1 MEWYLKVLKNYSV
14 FNGRAR
20 RKEYWMFCLFNIIF
34 SYVLGFID
42 GFTGMMDMDSGYGL
56 LSGIYTFAVLL
67 PSISVAVRR
76 MHDVGKS
83 GWFCLIP
90 IYNFILAVSEG
101 TDGDNQYGSDPKKI
115 EE

>member
-34 SYVLGFID
+34 SYFLGFID
-42 GFTGMMDMDSGYGL
+42 GSTGTMDMDSGYGL

-67 PSISVAVRR
+67 PSIAVTVRR
-76 MHDVGKS
+76 MHDVGRS
-83 GWFCLIP
+83 GWFQAIPLI
-90 IYNFILAVSEG
+90 NLVWLCEQS
-101 TDGDNQYGSDPKKI
+101 DNSATNKF
-115 EE
+115 